1 MKRSLQAFF
10 MTLMILTAIPALA
23 EKFTVKG
30 DMASTIHYELRH
42 QITAGDSMK
51 KLMLSFVEPE
61 SFDSPTYKQQ
71 ITNFNVRLSPEAEE
85 KTTTTDAR
93 GNKIIGATWNTVP
106 RVVDAM
112 ISFDA
117 HTNTGLKPVHS
128 NAPFPPVSTPEH
140 LKDYL
145 QASEQVQTNDPA
157 IRMLSLK
164 LTKGVSTQFDAV
176 EKVVS
181 WVVDHVR
188 YVNPPVQYDALYS
201 LRTGKGNCQNFSHL
215 TAALLRNAGVPVRII
230 NGVTMNQP
238 FHVSW
243 EKGTLTFKMG
253 QGRHSWVEVWFP
265 DLGWVPYDPQN
276 MQFFISNRFV
286 RIEVGVD
293 NSETKND
300 GRVRWAQSSGAR
312 TKLTLQETIVGNF
325 LSDSIKV
332 SAQRHNYGPK
342 KLLFGP
348 NVLAKVKETD
358 VQPTPDPV
366 PVSAPPIAASP
377 VSEPAPV
384 SETLFS
390 RLVKFL
396 REAWVTV
403 TALPAEPAPVPPEEY
418 ASRGEAQQAQA
429 VALAETVPASPVPEP
444 VSPAP
449 VPPEELRYN
458 VPFVFGNLEFPE
470 NVNFAFPRVTEAKGE
485 NSYEMSRNFLVET
498 AEFVTHSV
506 TQYAQVFELPM
517 QATLHNI
524 ALALH
529 NFGGEGHL
537 WVDVFKDYEG
547 QPGEILCSTQI
558 IALEE
563 ISSKPGYRWVTFN
576 FRDKERPVLKPG
588 AYWIALGFSGQPVV
602 NWFYTYGK
610 PVGPAFGTRYKS
622 IFAKEWSGALT
633 YEFNYKVV
641 GMTVK

>member
-215 TAALLRNAGVPVRII
+215 TAALLRNAGVPVRIV

-312 TKLTLQETIVGNF
+312 TKLTLQETIGGNF

>member
-1 MKRSLQAFF
+1 MKKSLHAFF
-10 MTLMILTAIPALA
+10 MTLMILTAIPVLA
-23 EKFTVKG
+23 ENFTVKG
-30 DMASTIHYELRH
+30 NMASTIHYELRH

-61 SFDSPTYKQQ
+61 SFDSPTYTQR

-106 RVVDAM
+106 RVVDAT

-117 HTNTGLKPVHS
+117 RTNTALKPVHS

-157 IRMLSLK
+157 IRKLSLT
-164 LTKGVSTQFDAV
+164 LTKGVNTQFDAV

-188 YVNPPVQYDALYS
+188 YVNPPVHYDALYS

-243 EKGTLTFKMG
+243 AKGTLTFKMG
-253 QGRHSWVEVWFP
+253 KGRHSWVEVWFP

-293 NSETKND
+293 NNETKND
-300 GRVRWAQSSGAR
+300 GRVRWTQGSGAR
-312 TKLTLQETIVGNF
+312 TKLTLQETIGGKF

-332 SAQRHNYGPK
+332 SAQRQNYGPK

-348 NVLAKVKETD
+348 NVLAKAKETD
-358 VQPTPDPV
+358 VQPTPAPV
-366 PVSAPPIAASP
+366 PVPATPIPASP

-384 SETLFS
+384 AETLFS
-390 RLVKFL
+390 RLLKFL
-396 REAWVTV
+396 RETWVTA
-403 TALPAEPAPVPPEEY
+403 TALPAPPASVPPEEF
-418 ASRGEAQQAQA
+418 AARSEAQQAQA
-429 VALAETVPASPVPEP
+429 VALAEEVPAPPVPEP
-444 VSPAP
+444 VSPVP
-449 VPPEELRYN
+449 VPPEEVHYN

-470 NVNFAFPRVTEAKGE
+470 NVNFAFPRVTEAKGA

-498 AEFVTHSV
+498 AEFVTHRV
-506 TQYAQVFELPM
+506 TQYAQVVELSKPV
-517 QATLHNI
+517 TLHKV

-537 WVDVFKDYEG
+537 WVDVFKDHEG

-563 ISSKPGYRWVTFN
+563 ISGKPGYRWVTFH
-576 FRDKERPVLKPG
+576 FRDKERPVLIPG

-641 GMTVK
+641 GMTVQ